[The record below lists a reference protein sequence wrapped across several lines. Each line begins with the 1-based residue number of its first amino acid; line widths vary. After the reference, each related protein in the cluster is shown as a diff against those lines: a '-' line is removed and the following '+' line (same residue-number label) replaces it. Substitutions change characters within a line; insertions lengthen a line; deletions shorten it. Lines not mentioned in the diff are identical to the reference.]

1 MQFILYTNHTFCDH
15 DIIVTIAQKLAPAS
29 SFSKATRKFVKCSG
43 SPRKLQPQD
52 TQETYKCHRKMSTLT
67 QKLGQ
72 GNHRQT
78 FANQN
83 LFKTAINTVHS
94 WTIDLL
100 HSALFWSCKDMTRTL
115 AR

>member
-1 MQFILYTNHTFCDH
+1 MTLLLPLPKNWRLPPLSPKQPVNLSNVLVH
-15 DIIVTIAQKLAPAS
+15 LGN
-29 SFSKATRKFVKCSG
+29 CS
-43 SPRKLQPQD
+43 PK

-83 LFKTAINTVHS
+83 LFKTAINTVHNWYYIVPYS
-94 WTIDLL
+94 GHVET
-100 HSALFWSCKDMTRTL
+100 
-115 AR
+115 